1 MINRATLNK
10 TLSLKVRVYQYTIL
24 YAKNC
29 TISIR
34 DEELN
39 EEMVINKGN
48 IAFFQRNINIRI
60 TMIKN
65 GECEPYEIHT
75 LTNDTLVKLVKI
87 LEPVMSFPVEINSKN
102 RSLYHKIFSVD
113 GTDYHRFIFE
123 TVKKLKNDNATIY
136 ALACLFIQVKQT
148 NEIYSSLCIS
158 ASRYFSDSVRKVLES
173 NLSKKWKLSNVS
185 ESLNLSEVAVRK
197 KLESEN
203 TSFNQLLLDVR
214 MQKARNLILD
224 ENHHISRISSSLGMS
239 STSYFIRIFSNYYG
253 VTPKQFYLYYKGCR
267 TVDIEEEKNI

>member
-1 MINRATLNK
+1 MINRVTLNK

-39 EEMVINKGN
+39 EEMVINKGS

-60 TMIKN
+60 TMIKYA
-65 GECEPYEIHT
+65 EYEPYEIYT

-87 LEPVMSFPVEINSKN
+87 LESVMSFPIEITSKN
-102 RSLYHKIFSVD
+102 RSLYHKVFSID
-113 GTDYHRFIFE
+113 GTDYHKFMFE
-123 TVKKLKNDNATIY
+123 SITKPGDDNATIY
-136 ALACLFIQVKQT
+136 ELACLFTQVKQT
-148 NEIYSSLCIS
+148 DEIYTSLCIS
-158 ASRYFSDSVRKVLES
+158 ASRYFSDSVRKIIES

-185 ESLNLSEVAVRK
+185 EALNLSEVAVRK

-203 TSFNQLLLDVR
+203 TNFNQMLLDVR
-214 MQKARNLILD
+214 MQKARRLILD
-224 ENHHISRISSSLGMS
+224 ENNHIGRISSSLGMS
-239 STSYFIRIFSNYYG
+239 STSYFIRLFSNYYG

-267 TVDIEEEKNI
+267 SMEIEDKNM

>member
-10 TLSLKVRVYQYTIL
+10 TLRLKVRVYQYTIL
-24 YAKNC
+24 YEKNC

-75 LTNDTLVKLVKI
+75 LTNDALVKLVKI
-87 LEPVMSFPVEINSKN
+87 LEQVMSLPVEINSEN

-113 GTDYHRFIFE
+113 GTDYHKFIFE

-158 ASRYFSDSVRKVLES
+158 ASRYFSDSIRNIDLATQKSFLHAAHS
-173 NLSKKWKLSNVS
+173 AFLQLSAKHAALLHSIAAYAYCLALSALAANS
-185 ESLNLSEVAVRK
+185 E
-197 KLESEN
+197 
-203 TSFNQLLLDVR
+203 
-214 MQKARNLILD
+214 
-224 ENHHISRISSSLGMS
+224 
-239 STSYFIRIFSNYYG
+239 
-253 VTPKQFYLYYKGCR
+253 
-267 TVDIEEEKNI
+267 

>member
-48 IAFFQRNINIRI
+48 IVFFQRNINIRI
-60 TMIKN
+60 TMMKN
-65 GECEPYEIHT
+65 GECEPYEIYT
-75 LTNDTLVKLVKI
+75 LTNDTLAKLVKI
-87 LEPVMSFPVEINSKN
+87 LEPVMLFPMEINSNN
-102 RSLYHKIFSVD
+102 RSLYHKVFSID
-113 GTDYHRFIFE
+113 GTDYHKFLFE

-136 ALACLFIQVKQT
+136 TLACLFIQVRQA

-158 ASRYFSDSVRKVLES
+158 ASRYFSDSVRKIIES
-173 NLSKKWKLSNVS
+173 DLSKKWKLSNIS
-185 ESLNLSEVAVRK
+185 EALNLSEVAVRK
-197 KLESEN
+197 KLDSEN
-203 TSFNQLLLDVR
+203 TNFNQMLLDVR
-214 MQKARNLILD
+214 MQKARSLILD
-224 ENHHISRISSSLGMS
+224 DNNHISRISASLGMS

-267 TVDIEEEKNI
+267 SMVVRNKNM

>member
-1 MINRATLNK
+1 
-10 TLSLKVRVYQYTIL
+10 
-24 YAKNC
+24 
-29 TISIR
+29 
-34 DEELN
+34 
-39 EEMVINKGN
+39 
-48 IAFFQRNINIRI
+48 
-60 TMIKN
+60 
-65 GECEPYEIHT
+65 
-75 LTNDTLVKLVKI
+75 
-87 LEPVMSFPVEINSKN
+87 MSFPVEINSKN
-102 RSLYHKIFSVD
+102 RSLYHKIFSVA
-113 GTDYHRFIFE
+113 GTDYHKFIFE